1 MTAPALLQ
9 LSPHFT
15 LAEMTRSAAATRKG
29 VPNIAPAEIV
39 PKLRAVCVH
48 VLEPVRAHYGRPI
61 TVLSGYRAP
70 AVNKLVGGAA
80 TSQHV
85 KGEAADFVVSG
96 VSNFEV
102 CQWMLANMAY
112 DQLIYEFGE
121 GGWIHC
127 SWREGP
133 LRNQEISAVKR
144 GGKTVYL
151 PGIVA

>member
-1 MTAPALLQ
+1 MN
-9 LSPHFT
+9 LSEHFT

-29 VPNIAPAEIV
+29 IPNVAPDAIV
-39 PKLRAVCVH
+39 AKLRAVCEH
-48 VLEPVRAHYGRPI
+48 ILEPVRAHYGRPI

-70 AVNKLVGGAA
+70 AVNKAVGGAA
-80 TSQHV
+80 TSQHL
-85 KGEAADFVVSG
+85 KGEAADFIVNG
-96 VSNFEV
+96 VSNIEV
-102 CQWMLANMAY
+102 CRWMQANMNY

-121 GGWIHC
+121 AGWIHC
-127 SWREGP
+127 SWREGA

>member
-1 MTAPALLQ
+1 MN
-9 LSPHFT
+9 LSEHFT

-29 VPNIAPAEIV
+29 IPNIAPDAIV
-39 PKLRAVCVH
+39 AKLRAVCEH
-48 VLEPVRAHYGRPI
+48 ILEPVRAHYGRPI

-70 AVNKLVGGAA
+70 AVNKAVGGAA
-80 TSQHV
+80 TSQHL
-85 KGEAADFVVSG
+85 KGEAADFLVSG
-96 VSNFEV
+96 VSNVEV
-102 CQWMLANMAY
+102 CRWMQANMSY

-121 GGWIHC
+121 AGWIHC
-127 SWREGP
+127 SWREGV